1 MSTTADTGARYLRAG
16 LLAGL
21 GAGAAMGFFS
31 VVLRFALDAPF
42 IQEIMTDK
50 VLELTPPAL
59 FEFFLE
65 RLGSYAKPLLFLSLS
80 LAMSPFGGAIGGAYG
95 WLASRRSEQAFQPS
109 PWHSLFLT
117 AGLWALF
124 TFVAAPIAG
133 VGFFGREALG
143 GGVNYTLAAFVAS
156 GVYGMAMPWLFARLT
171 PAPAEAD
178 DTTREP
184 KPGETRR
191 LFLRRVLIWSA
202 VVGVVAFGL
211 RTVSSGISRMS
222 FSAGNPIPPG
232 QMPPVVTPNDM
243 FYVVSKNVLDPELH
257 VEAGANGSEVW
268 NLQVDGLASGS
279 YTLSHAELVALPSVE
294 EYVTLECIS
303 NLVGGHLIS
312 NAHWKG
318 VRLRDLLERAGG
330 APEGTLKIVFRA
342 ADNYSSSIPL
352 SVAMEPEVILAY
364 EMNGEPLPPSHG
376 FPARLLVPGRYG
388 MKSVKWVTRI
398 EAVDYDH
405 QGYWEERG
413 WSDECIVKT
422 TSVFLVPRGGAT
434 PIDGPLPIGGIAY
447 SGARGI
453 DEVEI
458 SPDDGETWH
467 RMSPDN
473 PLSPY
478 TWVLWTGHHELP
490 LDWQGMLLVRARDG
504 DGELQTDE
512 VAPPAPDGASGYH
525 SIGVRT
531 VLPDGLPDKPA
542 P

>member
-1 MSTTADTGARYLRAG
+1 MSTNADNGARYLQAG

-50 VLELTPPAL
+50 ILELTPPAL

-65 RLGSYAKPLLFLSLS
+65 RLGSYAKPLLFFCLS
-80 LAMSPFGGAIGGAYG
+80 LAMIPFGGVIGGAYG
-95 WLASRRSEQAFQPS
+95 WLAGRGSDQAFQPS

-117 AGLWALF
+117 AGLSALF
-124 TFVAAPIAG
+124 VFVAAPIAD
-133 VGFFGREALG
+133 VGFFGREAVG

-156 GVYGMAMPWLFARLT
+156 GVYGMTMPWLFARLT
-171 PAPAEAD
+171 PAPADAD
-178 DTTREP
+178 ATPREP

-191 LFLRRVLIWSA
+191 LFLRRVVIWSA
-202 VVGVVAFGL
+202 VVGVAAFGL

-232 QMPPVVTPNDM
+232 QMPPAVTPNDL
-243 FYVVSKNVLDPELH
+243 FYVVSKNVLDPELQ
-257 VEAGANGSEVW
+257 VEGADGSGVW
-268 NLQVDGLASGS
+268 NLQMDGLAGGAH
-279 YTLSHAELVALPSVE
+279 TLSYADLVALPAVE

-318 VRLRDLLERAGG
+318 VRVRDLLERAGG
-330 APEGTLKIVFRA
+330 APEGTQKIVFHA

-352 SVAMEPEVILAY
+352 SLAMEPEVFLAY
-364 EMNGEPLPPSHG
+364 EMNGEPLPTSHG

-405 QGYWEERG
+405 QGYWEDRG
-413 WSDECIVKT
+413 WSDECFVKT

-434 PIDGPLPIGGIAY
+434 PIDGPLPLGGIAY

-458 SPDDGETWH
+458 SADDGETWH
-467 RMSPDN
+467 RMSPDD

-525 SIGVRT
+525 SIGLRT
-531 VLPDGLPDKPA
+531 VPADAIPDKPES
-542 P
+542 